1 VAVTPWA
8 DTTTHVVLNTDHHGI
23 VHRKQNSIVCP
34 FKLYLCH
41 LFVLQNNIDVRHV
54 LQLVTIIL
62 LFFLRVLHSSFTVN
76 VRVYSVY
83 CMFTHI
89 KTFVHVV
96 M

>member
-1 VAVTPWA
+1 MAVTPWA
-8 DTTTHVVLNTDHHGI
+8 DTITHVVLNTDHHGI

-41 LFVLQNNIDVRHV
+41 LFVLQNNINVR
-54 LQLVTIIL
+54 LVTRIL
-62 LFFLRVLHSSFTVN
+62 LFVLRVLHSSFTVN